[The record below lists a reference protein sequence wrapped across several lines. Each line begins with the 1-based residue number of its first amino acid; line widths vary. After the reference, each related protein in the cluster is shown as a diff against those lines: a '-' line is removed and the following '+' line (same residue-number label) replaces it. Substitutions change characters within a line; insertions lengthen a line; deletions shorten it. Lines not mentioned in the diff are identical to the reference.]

1 MYEPIRYVMW
11 EITLI
16 YDCVE
21 HLGNTGEEG
30 QVNVLV
36 FLELC
41 GKVWHLRMCYGK
53 LTREEPFFL
62 KHGNTVLKRQC
73 IEV

>member
-1 MYEPIRYVMW
+1 MNPLGMW
-11 EITLI
+11 CEKLLWYMTVLNTW
-16 YDCVE
+16 E
-21 HLGNTGEEG
+21 NTGEEG
-30 QVNVLV
+30 QVNLLV

-53 LTREEPFFL
+53 LTREEPFVF